1 VSVHMCTLTC
11 KQKALV
17 VAFLG
22 PSGPD
27 VVVSKGRLF
36 STVNLAMVSAEE
48 AFKECV
54 TLETKIQLLQKAAFE
69 KVDIEKGLAAFKV
82 RQQAVLC
89 Q

>member
-1 VSVHMCTLTC
+1 MQMCTLTC

-17 VAFLG
+17 VVFLG
-22 PSGPD
+22 PSGPA
-27 VVVSKGRLF
+27 VAVSKGLLF
-36 STVNLAMVSAEE
+36 FTVNLAKVSAEE

-82 RQQAVLC
+82 RQQAILC